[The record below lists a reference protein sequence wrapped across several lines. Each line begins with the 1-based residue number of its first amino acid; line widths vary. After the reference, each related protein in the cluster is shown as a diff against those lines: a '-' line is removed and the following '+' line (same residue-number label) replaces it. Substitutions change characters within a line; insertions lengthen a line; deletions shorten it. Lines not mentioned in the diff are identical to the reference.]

1 MYLLTRT
8 EGDLE
13 SGAYASIDDDGI
25 PIVQFFVNK
34 DDAITYNTML
44 EALDQDISIT
54 EIDDEALDKFCS
66 VIGHAYTIVDEGEI
80 VIPKLETLT
89 HTLIDS

>member
-1 MYLLTRT
+1 MYILTKK

-13 SGAYASIDDDGI
+13 SGAFASIDDEGT

-44 EALDQDISIT
+44 EALDQEIAVT
-54 EIDDEALDKFCS
+54 EIDDDALDKFCS
-66 VIGHAYTIVDEGEI
+66 VIGHAYTVVDEGEI
-80 VIPKLETLT
+80 VIPKIETLS
-89 HTLIDS
+89 HTLMDS

>member
-1 MYLLTRT
+1 MYLLTRK
-8 EGDLE
+8 EDDLE

-25 PIVQFFVNK
+25 PIVQFFVSK

-66 VIGHAYTIVDEGEI
+66 VIGHAYTVVDKGEI

>member
-13 SGAYASIDDDGI
+13 SGAYASIDDDGL

-44 EALDQDISIT
+44 EALDQEIAVT
-54 EIDDEALDKFCS
+54 EIDDDALDKFCS
-66 VIGHAYTIVDEGEI
+66 VIGHAYTVVDEGEI
-80 VIPKLETLT
+80 VIPKIETLT
-89 HTLIDS
+89 HTLMDS